1 MNLNSQKIEEL
12 ILHMCKVVLSSRN
25 FIYNELGMY
34 LGGQKLNRN
43 SIGHLFMNLFC
54 KYGFLIPVLGSLG
67 DAEG

>member
-1 MNLNSQKIEEL
+1 
-12 ILHMCKVVLSSRN
+12 
-25 FIYNELGMY
+25 MY

-43 SIGHLFMNLFC
+43 FTGHLFMNLLS